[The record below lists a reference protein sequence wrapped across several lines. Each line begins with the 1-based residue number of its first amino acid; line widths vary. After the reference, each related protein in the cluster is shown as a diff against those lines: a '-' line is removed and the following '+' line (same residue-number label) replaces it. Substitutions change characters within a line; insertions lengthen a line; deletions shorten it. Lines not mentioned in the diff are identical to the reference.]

1 MDANIMKLVKEGI
14 TKIMLTAKNTGIG
27 MWNTLLNQYTFIS
40 FFL

>member
-14 TKIMLTAKNTGIG
+14 TKIMLTAKNSGIG
-27 MWNTLLNQYTFIS
+27 MWSRLLNQYTSIS